1 MESKSVNTV
10 EYIKMVK
17 EGPEKRRSYAF
28 FAFTIIATILLTIF
42 AIKPT
47 ITTILR
53 INKEIKQKEH
63 INQQLTTKIST
74 LSSLQTKYLERKKD
88 FRTLSLVFPADG
100 NFSLLLSNI
109 DSIVSRNG
117 FVLNSVTFDDYEGSK
132 KAKNRVLSPKSMRI
146 NVKGKRANIINLLK
160 EFEALPMYPIVD
172 FLSFSSNEDEEGL
185 VSFSVGLR
193 IYDIE
198 KNNKFYDE

>member
-1 MESKSVNTV
+1 MERKNVNTV
-10 EYIKMVK
+10 EYIKMIK
-17 EGPEKRRSYAF
+17 EGPEKKRSYTF
-28 FAFTIIATILLTIF
+28 FAFTIVATILLIVF

-53 INKEIKQKEH
+53 INREIKQKEY
-63 INQQLTTKIST
+63 INQQLTSKIST
-74 LSSLQTKYLERKKD
+74 LSSLQSKYLERKQD

-117 FVLNSVTFDDYEGSK
+117 FVLSSVTFDEYEGN
-132 KAKNRVLSPKSMRI
+132 KAGSSNVLSPKSMRI
-146 NVKGKRANIINLLK
+146 NVKGKRTNIINLLK
-160 EFEALPMYPIVD
+160 EFEALPMYPIID
-172 FLSFSSNEDEEGL
+172 FVSFSSNEDEEGL
-185 VSFSVGLR
+185 VSFSIGLR

-198 KNNKFYDE
+198 KNNKFYEE

>member
-1 MESKSVNTV
+1 MERKNVNTV
-10 EYIKMVK
+10 EYIKMIK
-17 EGPEKRRSYAF
+17 EGPEKKRSYTF
-28 FAFTIIATILLTIF
+28 FAFTIVATILLIVF

-53 INKEIKQKEH
+53 INREIKQKEY
-63 INQQLTTKIST
+63 INQQLTSKIST
-74 LSSLQTKYLERKKD
+74 LSSLQSKYLERKQD

-117 FVLNSVTFDDYEGSK
+117 FVLSSVTFDEYEGN
-132 KAKNRVLSPKSMRI
+132 KAGSSNVLSPKSMRI

-160 EFEALPMYPIVD
+160 EFEALPMYPIID
-172 FLSFSSNEDEEGL
+172 FVSFSSNEDEEGL
-185 VSFSVGLR
+185 VSFSIGLR

-198 KNNKFYDE
+198 KNNKFYEE

>member
-1 MESKSVNTV
+1 MERKNVNTV
-10 EYIKMVK
+10 EYIKMIK
-17 EGPEKRRSYAF
+17 EGPEKRRSYSF
-28 FAFTIIATILLTIF
+28 FAFTIVATILLIVF

-53 INKEIKQKEH
+53 INREIKQKEY
-63 INQQLTTKIST
+63 INQQLTSKRST
-74 LSSLQTKYLERKKD
+74 LSSLQSKYLERKQD

-117 FVLNSVTFDDYEGSK
+117 FVLSSVTFDEYEGNKTAS
-132 KAKNRVLSPKSMRI
+132 NRVLSPQSMRI

-160 EFEALPMYPIVD
+160 EFEALPMYPIID
-172 FLSFSSNEDEEGL
+172 FVSFSSNEDEQGL
-185 VSFSVGLR
+185 VSFSIGLR

-198 KNNKFYDE
+198 KNNKFYEE

>member
-10 EYIKMVK
+10 EYIKMIK
-17 EGPEKRRSYAF
+17 EGPEKKRSYSF
-28 FAFTIIATILLTIF
+28 FAFTIIATILLIVF

-53 INKEIKQKEH
+53 INREIKQKEY
-63 INQQLTTKIST
+63 INQQLASKIST
-74 LSSLQTKYLERKKD
+74 LSSLQSKYLERKQVFK
-88 FRTLSLVFPADG
+88 TLSLVFPADG

-117 FVLNSVTFDDYEGSK
+117 FVLNSVTFDEYEGN
-132 KAKNRVLSPKSMRI
+132 KAPSNKVLSPKSMRI

-160 EFEALPMYPIVD
+160 EFEALPMYPIID
-172 FLSFSSNEDEEGL
+172 FVSFSSNEDEQGL
-185 VSFSVGLR
+185 VSFSIGLR

-198 KNNKFYDE
+198 KNNKFYEE